1 MSAHKAHLKK
11 ILQNGEWWTYPWWLE
26 DQYYMN
32 GLFDK
37 NEVEIIFEEIKK
49 VFNAGWFLEHVK
61 KTISE
66 GNKRILRDKQIPL
79 PFKENLKNVS
89 DPLEKLTL
97 YQALEQSHP
106 HFDEFFGIRTG
117 TLPLSN
123 LMDLGRDLHEIRKNH
138 IPKLNE
144 LSKRL
149 KNKDQYFGARFE
161 LWVTASLLRLGWTI
175 TEPPTTNGKKKADL
189 QADKGSETVI
199 IELKRLE
206 SSRTNKEM
214 YEFSDWIW
222 HSILRFTG
230 WIPGD
235 LNLKLLPDCLKTAK
249 IGTKTVDIKI
259 WREIADEIIRHIRDD
274 LNEKRWGHHVISG
287 IAEYDLQPA
296 LSNQCSER
304 GTFSGFP
311 IDQEAEAEKIIQSAI
326 LEAAEQLPKNC
337 PGIVII
343 NTPFPMDD
351 MFIQS
356 ILSHI
361 SDPGQVKHIRAVIL
375 SFDYMLIS
383 GKARY
388 RISLVNNPHSVY
400 KDEEF
405 SLIQD
410 TLSLGSHDL
419 EDAFF
424 SALQNGSPFDFP
436 CDRL

>member
-1 MSAHKAHLKK
+1 MNQSEQEFSMSDHNAHLKK
-11 ILQNGEWWTYPWWLE
+11 ILQNGEWWTYPWWFK

-49 VFNAGWFLEHVK
+49 VFDAGWFLEQVE
-61 KTISE
+61 KTISD
-66 GNKRILRDKQIPL
+66 GNKRILRDNQISL
-79 PFKENLKNVS
+79 DFKEKIKNVS
-89 DPLEKLTL
+89 DQLEKLTL

-106 HFDEFFGIRTG
+106 HFNEFFGRRTG

-123 LMDLGRDLHEIRKNH
+123 LMDLGKDLHEIRKNH
-138 IPKLNE
+138 ISKLNE

-189 QADKGSETVI
+189 QANKGSETVI

-206 SSRTNKEM
+206 SSRTNKEI
-214 YEFSDWIW
+214 YEFADWIW
-222 HSILRFTG
+222 HSILRFTSR
-230 WIPGD
+230 IPAD

-259 WREIADEIIRHIRDD
+259 WREIGDEIIGHIRDD
-274 LNEKRWGHHVISG
+274 LNEKKWGHHVLHG

-296 LSNQCSER
+296 LSNQCGES

-311 IDQEAEAEKIIQSAI
+311 IDQEAEAEKIVQSAI
-326 LEAAEQLPKNC
+326 LEAAEQLPKDR

-343 NTPFPMDD
+343 NTPFPIDD
-351 MFIQS
+351 MSIQS

-361 SDPGQVKHIRAVIL
+361 SDPDQIKHIRAVIL
-375 SFDYMLIS
+375 SFDYTVIS

-388 RISLVNNPHSVY
+388 RISLVNNPHSDY

-410 TLSLGSHDL
+410 TLSLGSYDL
-419 EDAFF
+419 EEAFF
-424 SALQNGSPFDFP
+424 SAL
-436 CDRL
+436 